1 MRTFARS
8 ARQART
14 EVTLR
19 NGINLTDHPEPRGS
33 RRPGRRP
40 HVPSSKP
47 TMSKSRRA
55 SSPGSIGS
63 GHRLYRPRRG
73 TKTSP
78 TPLGPPP
85 FAGGPYMCEPPM
97 RQRLFAILLL
107 GPFCARSRP
116 ARAAPGVRSIWDR
129 GAGYSRSWPLKPAHF
144 SRPPRVPNANSCGQ
158 PDAQAAEPLSSVT
171 RSECRCASPRLPARC
186 GPCGALRDR
195 RSRRFRSAHRR
206 QRSAGGGSGAESSSP
221 AQRAQG
227 SRPRR

>member
-1 MRTFARS
+1 MSLHLNRQCQRADAHPPPVRLVPGIGCTDQEEARK
-8 ARQART
+8 R
-14 EVTLR
+14 
-19 NGINLTDHPEPRGS
+19 
-33 RRPGRRP
+33 RRPR
-40 HVPSSKP
+40 
-47 TMSKSRRA
+47 
-55 SSPGSIGS
+55 
-63 GHRLYRPRRG
+63 
-73 TKTSP
+73 
-78 TPLGPPP
+78 LGPPP

-97 RQRLFAILLL
+97 RQRLFAILLH